1 MSDTILAIRL
11 DDILLLEWRLN
22 MATIRINQLPSGTI
36 LTDDD
41 IFLVMDDP
49 SGVAITKRVSA
60 GVLRSSILNQAAQL
74 QLRQG
79 TNVERGLITP
89 ASGEPIWVT
98 DQKKLYVG
106 DATTVGGNFIGPY
119 VERGIEIFGRDQ
131 SDNFIGGGQKNSITS
146 FSSTIGGGYCNTSS
160 ASHSTVGGGYYNAIQ
175 SAAIYGTV
183 AGGQNNNAIGSFSTI
198 GGGGQN
204 YANGS
209 LSTIGG
215 GGSTNI
221 EVGGN
226 GPTLGNKTYGTG
238 STVCGGV
245 VNNAYGDYS
254 TVIGGSYGKSTLLGQ
269 VSHAAGAFANQ
280 GDAQHSIL
288 IARRATTD
296 ATANTV
302 LTLDG
307 LTPGSTNRLT
317 IAASTAWSFLI
328 KIIAYNSTDNAAASW
343 FLKGGIRR
351 NAANGTTLIGS
362 VTSETWTEAAMS
374 TATVSAV
381 ADDTNEALEIRVT
394 GIASRPIRWV
404 AVVDITQVSFGSP

>member
-1 MSDTILAIRL
+1 
-11 DDILLLEWRLN
+11 
-22 MATIRINQLPSGTI
+22 MASIRINQLPSGAT

-41 IFLVMDDP
+41 VFLIMDDP
-49 SGVAITKRVSA
+49 SGTAITKRVSA
-60 GVLRSSILNQAAQL
+60 SVLRSSVLNQAAQL

-98 DQKKLYVG
+98 DQKKLYIG
-106 DATTVGGNFIGPY
+106 DSTTVGGNFIGPY
-119 VERGIEIFGRDQ
+119 IERGIDIVGRNNDQ
-131 SDNFIGGGQKNSITS
+131 SSIAGGQKNQNYASAVTIGAGYYNVANGGYT
-146 FSSTIGGGYCNTSS
+146 TIGGGY
-160 ASHSTVGGGYYNAIQ
+160 YNNSQTTAT
-175 SAAIYGTV
+175 YGTI
-183 AGGQNNNAIGSFSTI
+183 AGGSQNSVVGSFSTI

-204 YANGS
+204 YAGGS

-215 GGSTNI
+215 GGSTDTSTGSNS
-221 EVGGN
+221 
-226 GPTLGNKTYGTG
+226 LGNKAYGTG

-245 VNNAYGDYS
+245 TNNAYGDYS
-254 TVIGGSYGKSTLLGQ
+254 TVIGGSYGKSALLGQ
-269 VSHAAGAFANQ
+269 VSHAAGVFANQ

-288 IARRATTD
+288 IARRATSD

-307 LTPGSTNRLT
+307 GTPGSTNRLT

-328 KIIAYNSTDNAAASW
+328 KISAYNNTDNAAASW

-394 GIASRPIRWV
+394 GIAGKSIRWV

>member
-1 MSDTILAIRL
+1 
-11 DDILLLEWRLN
+11 
-22 MATIRINQLPSGTI
+22 MAVTRINQLPSGAAV
-36 LTDDD
+36 TDDD
-41 IFLVMDDP
+41 IFIVMDNP
-49 SGVAITKRVSA
+49 SGTAVTKRVSA
-60 GVLRSSILNQAAQL
+60 SVLRSSILNQAAQL

-79 TNVERGLITP
+79 TEVERGLITP

-98 DQKKLYVG
+98 DQKKLYIG
-106 DATTVGGNFIGPY
+106 DSSTIGGNFIGPY
-119 VERGIEIFGRDQ
+119 VERGTEITGRDQ
-131 SDNFIGGGQKNSITS
+131 AQTAIAGGQKNQSYATS
-146 FSSTIGGGYCNTSS
+146 VTIGAGYYNVANALSSTIGGGYYNNTQ
-160 ASHSTVGGGYYNAIQ
+160 STAT
-175 SAAIYGTV
+175 YGTI
-183 AGGQNNNAIGSFSTI
+183 AGGSQNSAIGSFSTI

-215 GGSTNI
+215 GGSTDTSTGSNS
-221 EVGGN
+221 
-226 GPTLGNKTYGTG
+226 LGNSTNGTG

-245 VNNAYGDYS
+245 SNNSAGDYS
-254 TVIGGSYGKSTLLGQ
+254 TVIGGNSGRSTLYGQ
-269 VSHAAGAFANQ
+269 VSHAAGSFGNR

-288 IARRATTD
+288 IARRATSD

-307 LTPGSTNRLT
+307 GTPGSTNRLT

-328 KIIAYNSTDNAAASW
+328 KISAYNTTDNAAASW

-351 NAANGTTLIGS
+351 NAANGTALIGS

-394 GIASRPIRWV
+394 GIAGKSIRWV

>member
-1 MSDTILAIRL
+1 
-11 DDILLLEWRLN
+11 
-22 MATIRINQLPSGTI
+22 MAVTRINQLPSGAAV
-36 LTDDD
+36 TDDD
-41 IFLVMDDP
+41 IFIFMDNP
-49 SGVAITKRVSA
+49 SGTAVTKRVSA
-60 GVLRSSILNQAAQL
+60 SVLRSSILNQAAQL

-79 TNVERGLITP
+79 TEVERGLITP

-98 DQKKLYVG
+98 DQKKLYIG
-106 DATTVGGNFIGPY
+106 DSTTVGGNFIGPY
-119 VERGIEIFGRDQ
+119 VERGIDIVGRDQ
-131 SDNFIGGGQKNSITS
+131 SQTAIAGGEKNRAYGPSITIGAGYYNVAYGQ
-146 FSSTIGGGYCNTSS
+146 SSTIGGGY
-160 ASHSTVGGGYYNAIQ
+160 YNETEGTAT
-175 SAAIYGTV
+175 YGTI
-183 AGGQNNNAIGSFSTI
+183 AGGSQNKAVGSFSTI

-215 GGSTNI
+215 GGSTDTSTGSNS
-221 EVGGN
+221 
-226 GPTLGNKTYGTG
+226 LGNSTNGTG

-245 VNNAYGDYS
+245 SNNSAGDYS
-254 TVIGGSYGKSTLLGQ
+254 TVIGGNSGRSTLYGQ
-269 VSHAAGAFANQ
+269 VSHAAGSFGNR

-288 IARRATTD
+288 IARRATSD

-307 LTPGSTNRLT
+307 STPGSTNRLT

-328 KIIAYNSTDNAAASW
+328 KISAYNTTDNAAASG

-351 NAANGTTLIGS
+351 NAANGTALIGS

-394 GIASRPIRWV
+394 GIAGKSIRWV

>member
-1 MSDTILAIRL
+1 
-11 DDILLLEWRLN
+11 
-22 MATIRINQLPSGTI
+22 MAVTRINQLPSGAAV
-36 LTDDD
+36 TDDD
-41 IFLVMDDP
+41 IFIVMDNP
-49 SGVAITKRVSA
+49 SGTAVTKRVSA
-60 GVLRSSILNQAAQL
+60 SVLRSSILNQAAQL

-79 TNVERGLITP
+79 TEVERGLITP

-98 DQKKLYVG
+98 DQKKLYIG
-106 DATTVGGNFIGPY
+106 DSSTIGGNFIGPY
-119 VERGIEIFGRDQ
+119 VERGTEITGRDQ
-131 SDNFIGGGQKNSITS
+131 AQTAIAGGQKNQSYAASVTIGAGYYNVANAL
-146 FSSTIGGGYCNTSS
+146 SSTIGGGYYNNTQ
-160 ASHSTVGGGYYNAIQ
+160 STAT
-175 SAAIYGTV
+175 YGTI
-183 AGGQNNNAIGSFSTI
+183 AGGSQNSAIGSFSTI

-215 GGSTNI
+215 GGSTDTSTGSNS
-221 EVGGN
+221 
-226 GPTLGNKTYGTG
+226 LGNSTNGTG

-245 VNNAYGDYS
+245 SNNSAGDYS
-254 TVIGGSYGKSTLLGQ
+254 TVIGGNSGRSTLYGQ
-269 VSHAAGAFANQ
+269 VSHAAGSFGNR

-288 IARRATTD
+288 IARRATSD

-307 LTPGSTNRLT
+307 GTPGSTNRLT

-328 KIIAYNSTDNAAASW
+328 KISAYNTTDNAAASW

-351 NAANGTTLIGS
+351 NAANGTSLIGS

-394 GIASRPIRWV
+394 GIAGKSIRWV

>member
-1 MSDTILAIRL
+1 
-11 DDILLLEWRLN
+11 
-22 MATIRINQLPSGTI
+22 MAVTRINQLPSGAAV
-36 LTDDD
+36 TDDD
-41 IFLVMDDP
+41 IFIFMDNP
-49 SGVAITKRVSA
+49 SGTAVTKRVSA
-60 GVLRSSILNQAAQL
+60 SVLRSSILNQAAQL

-79 TNVERGLITP
+79 TEVERGLITP

-98 DQKKLYVG
+98 DQKKLYIG
-106 DATTVGGNFIGPY
+106 DSTTVGGNFIGPY
-119 VERGIEIFGRDQ
+119 VERGTEIIGRDQ
-131 SDNFIGGGQKNSITS
+131 SQTVIAGGEKNQAYGPSITIGAGYYNVAYAQG
-146 FSSTIGGGYCNTSS
+146 STIGGGY
-160 ASHSTVGGGYYNAIQ
+160 YNETEGTAT
-175 SAAIYGTV
+175 YGTI
-183 AGGQNNNAIGSFSTI
+183 AGGSQNKAVGSFSTI

-215 GGSTNI
+215 GGSTDTSTGSNS
-221 EVGGN
+221 
-226 GPTLGNKTYGTG
+226 LGNSTNGTG

-245 VNNAYGDYS
+245 SNNSAGDYS
-254 TVIGGSYGKSTLLGQ
+254 TVIGGNSGRSTLYGQ
-269 VSHAAGAFANQ
+269 VSHAAGSFGNR

-288 IARRATTD
+288 IARRATSD

-307 LTPGSTNRLT
+307 STPGSTNRLT

-328 KIIAYNSTDNAAASW
+328 KISAYNTTDNAAASG

-351 NAANGTTLIGS
+351 NAANGTALIGS

-394 GIASRPIRWV
+394 GIAGKSIRWV

>member
-1 MSDTILAIRL
+1 
-11 DDILLLEWRLN
+11 
-22 MATIRINQLPSGTI
+22 MASIRINQLPSGAT

-41 IFLVMDDP
+41 VFLIMDDP
-49 SGVAITKRVSA
+49 SGTAVTKRVSA
-60 GVLRSSILNQAAQL
+60 SVLRSSILNQAAQL

-98 DQKKLYVG
+98 DQKKLYIG
-106 DATTVGGNFIGPY
+106 DGTTVGGQFIGPY
-119 VERGIEIFGRDQ
+119 IETGTELVGRDTSQ
-131 SDNFIGGGQKNSITS
+131 SAIAGGRKNQIISPTYGVTIGAGYYNVAKSAY
-146 FSSTIGGGYCNTSS
+146 STIGGGYYNE
-160 ASHSTVGGGYYNAIQ
+160 ASIASTK
-175 SAAIYGTV
+175 GTI
-183 AGGQNNNAIGSFSTI
+183 AGGEWNTVVGSHSTI
-198 GGGGQN
+198 GGGGGN
-204 YANGS
+204 TTNGM

-215 GGSTNI
+215 GGSLAGDNRNIGNITN
-221 EVGGN
+221 G
-226 GPTLGNKTYGTG
+226 YA
-238 STVCGGV
+238 STICGGIS
-245 VNNAYGDYS
+245 NNSLGDYS
-254 TVIGGSYGKSTLLGQ
+254 IVIGGHSGKSTLYGQ
-269 VSHAAGAFANQ
+269 VSHAAGGFATQ

-288 IARRATTD
+288 MARRATSD

-307 LTPGSTNRLT
+307 GTPGSTNRLT

-328 KIIAYNSTDNAAASW
+328 KISAYNNTDNAAASW

-351 NAANGTTLIGS
+351 NAANGTTLIGT

-394 GIASRPIRWV
+394 GIAGKPIRWV

>member
-1 MSDTILAIRL
+1 
-11 DDILLLEWRLN
+11 
-22 MATIRINQLPSGTI
+22 MALTRINQLPSGAAV
-36 LTDDD
+36 TDDD
-41 IFLVMDDP
+41 IFIVMDDP
-49 SGVAITKRVSA
+49 SGIAVTKRVSA
-60 GVLRSSILNQAAQL
+60 SVLRSSILNQAAQL

-98 DQKKLYVG
+98 DQKKLYIG
-106 DATTVGGNFIGPY
+106 DGTTVGGQFIGPY
-119 VERGIEIFGRDQ
+119 IETGTELVGRDTTN
-131 SDNFIGGGQKNSITS
+131 SAIAGGQKNQIISPNYGVTIGAGYYNVAKPGTQ
-146 FSSTIGGGYCNTSS
+146 FSTIGGGYYNEASTGSIKGTISGGEWNTVVG
-160 ASHSTVGGGYYNAIQ
+160 SH
-175 SAAIYGTV
+175 
-183 AGGQNNNAIGSFSTI
+183 STI
-198 GGGGQN
+198 GGGGGN
-204 YANGS
+204 TTNGL

-215 GGSTNI
+215 GGSLAGESRNI
-221 EVGGN
+221 GN
-226 GPTLGNKTYGTG
+226 IANGYA
-238 STVCGGV
+238 STICGGV
-245 VNNAYGDYS
+245 ANNSLGDYS
-254 TVIGGSYGKSTLLGQ
+254 IVIGGYGGKSTLYGQ
-269 VSHAAGAFANQ
+269 VSHAAGNFANQ

-288 IARRATTD
+288 IARRATSD

-307 LTPGSTNRLT
+307 GTPGSTNRLT

-328 KIIAYNSTDNAAASW
+328 KISAYNTTDNAAASW

-351 NAANGTTLIGS
+351 NAANGTALIGS

-394 GIASRPIRWV
+394 GIASKSIRWV